1 MNLIE
6 YARMRRNIPCLTL
19 EELGGLRHDIHVH
32 LKEVGQIQTK
42 PFSPANM
49 LFLLEEERERLTG
62 FAYFLLDYQGIH
74 DEIFAE
80 IMKELTSFT
89 ATVFTLNLPFA
100 GAEYR
105 LLQITQRYDLAVLC
119 PQKENVAKF
128 ILCNIEK
135 FSRDEL
141 KQIYRKIDEAS
152 VLEFLEKESVQIL
165 YKICR
170 SKTSWWHKFF

>member
-6 YARMRRNIPCLTL
+6 YAQMRRNIPCLTL
-19 EELGGLRHDIHVH
+19 EELGSLRRDILVL

-42 PFSPANM
+42 PFSPANIRFM
-49 LFLLEEERERLTG
+49 LEGEREKLKG

-74 DEIFAE
+74 DEIFVKA
-80 IMKELTSFT
+80 MKELTSFT
-89 ATVFTLNLPFA
+89 ATVFTFNLPFA

-105 LLQITQRYDLAVLC
+105 LLQITQRYDLAVFC

-128 ILCNIEK
+128 ILCNIER
-135 FSRDEL
+135 FSQDEL
-141 KQIYRKIDEAS
+141 KQIYRKIGEAL

>member
-6 YARMRRNIPCLTL
+6 YAQMRRNIPCLTL
-19 EELGGLRHDIHVH
+19 EELGSLRRDILVL

-42 PFSPANM
+42 PFSPANIRFM
-49 LFLLEEERERLTG
+49 LEGEREKLKG

-74 DEIFAE
+74 DEIFVKA
-80 IMKELTSFT
+80 MKELTSFT
-89 ATVFTLNLPFA
+89 ATVFTFNLPFA

-105 LLQITQRYDLAVLC
+105 LLQITQRYDLAVFC

-128 ILCNIEK
+128 ILCNIER
-135 FSRDEL
+135 FSQDEL
-141 KQIYRKIDEAS
+141 KQIYRKIGEAS

-170 SKTSWWHKFF
+170 SKTRWWHKFF